1 MSELERIP
9 DETMTFFSR
18 YLNIENLLFGNK
30 HRVLVRLKSCILYT
44 LCIYI
49 MYIMHI
55 MRIMDMMYTMCIH
68 YIRICIYVY
77 TYI

>member
-9 DETMTFFSR
+9 DETMTIFSR

-49 MYIMHI
+49 YN
-55 MRIMDMMYTMCIH
+55 
-68 YIRICIYVY
+68 VY
-77 TYI
+77 YAYHAYYGYDVY